1 MGTHFPIVIFV
12 VIPIYPRGGHISYPM
27 LLGDDRVEQCGEPAI
42 FIAKCITF
50 ARNCNYYNAFIC
62 TIISTFRNTN
72 QQRNRRCLQRCHHDF
87 PMIWRYKRRHGS
99 ARSFST
105 RSTISNDY
113 IFCRVPYAPQGKQII
128 NTPFDLRRV
137 MMGIFIIWLRWRQRG
152 NGVCCC
158 CCCLLFCMW
167 WPCRANYPISLSLR

>member
-1 MGTHFPIVIFV
+1 MDQMNNFGSQCFLPISIIVQYTTTVTVTATASTDTATFLPNPVQSGKTLPVQTCTSKDTHITISIHLHSISRYALAFVPSLDKMGDDSFTHFPIVIFV

-72 QQRNRRCLQRCHHDF
+72 QQRSRRCLQ
-87 PMIWRYKRRHGS
+87 
-99 ARSFST
+99 
-105 RSTISNDY
+105 
-113 IFCRVPYAPQGKQII
+113 
-128 NTPFDLRRV
+128 
-137 MMGIFIIWLRWRQRG
+137 
-152 NGVCCC
+152 
-158 CCCLLFCMW
+158 
-167 WPCRANYPISLSLR
+167 

>member
-1 MGTHFPIVIFV
+1 MNFGSQCFLPISIIVQCTATATATGGTDTATFLPNPVQSGKTPHVQTCTSKDTHIMISIHLHSISRYALAFVPSLDKMGDDSFTHFPIVIFV

-72 QQRNRRCLQRCHHDF
+72 QQRSRRCLQ
-87 PMIWRYKRRHGS
+87 
-99 ARSFST
+99 
-105 RSTISNDY
+105 
-113 IFCRVPYAPQGKQII
+113 
-128 NTPFDLRRV
+128 
-137 MMGIFIIWLRWRQRG
+137 
-152 NGVCCC
+152 
-158 CCCLLFCMW
+158 
-167 WPCRANYPISLSLR
+167 